1 MEYIID
7 LDRHWNSVEK
17 WFNNV
22 NINDNI
28 FSNNYK
34 KVTKEVK
41 SKFTIKSLF
50 LIKSIFNINDI
61 NTLDKIILKD
71 YDLDII
77 FNNVFNNNNLY
88 YLDDDIELK
97 NIIIYCCKFNDYF
110 LDIKNKIIEI
120 IKPIF
125 DDDNFEKILNKDDDL
140 SRFAPIFALL
150 VFLYIKKK
158 NIKKVLEDFIS
169 LNIIFIQFF
178 IISYLILDNIMDQTD
193 KNDKNNMI
201 FFKWFMN
208 IVKNPNQEIILN
220 EYELLIWQCITF
232 KKYFLLFREEY
243 PYEDNIFIYNY
254 VKIMIDILNKSH
266 KIQKNNNSV
275 TEREVL
281 EITFKKSYIVIL
293 FVVFI
298 SFKQLNYK
306 LTKKDIKLLS
316 KVSFLIQ
323 LCDDF
328 IDIDKDLIEYN
339 YTYFNIDN
347 KNNILNENNDKIDDK
362 LDNKLDYKIKKIISV
377 FYKFMDELN
386 EKNKNISN
394 IYHYFIKNLLITILY
409 LHSDKVNKELL
420 DNFYEYSMFTPNIL
434 RYFDNKTY
442 NIYNDNLFVN
452 FIKKMI
458 KNL

>member
-1 MEYIID
+1 MEYITD
-7 LDRHWNSVEK
+7 LDHHWNSVEK
-17 WFNNV
+17 WFNNIQV
-22 NINDNI
+22 NDNI
-28 FSNNYK
+28 FPDNYK
-34 KVTKEVK
+34 RVTGEVK

-50 LIKSIFNINDI
+50 LIKSIFNVKDI
-61 NTLDKIILKD
+61 NTLDKIILQD
-71 YDLDII
+71 YDLNQII
-77 FNNVFNNNNLY
+77 KNIFNNNNLF

-97 NIIIYCCKFNDYF
+97 NIIIYCYKFNDYF
-110 LDIKNKIIEI
+110 TDIKNKIIEI

-125 DDDNFEKILNKDDDL
+125 DDDNFEKLLNKDDDL

-178 IISYLILDNIMDQTD
+178 IISYLILDNIMDQA
-193 KNDKNNMI
+193 DKNNKNNLI

-220 EYELLIWQCITF
+220 EHESLIWQCIVF

-254 VKIMIDILNKSH
+254 VKLMIDTLNKSH
-266 KIQKNNNSV
+266 KVQKNNNNV

-298 SFKQLNYK
+298 SFKQLNYT

-328 IDIDKDLIEYN
+328 IDIDKDIIEYN
-339 YTYFNIDN
+339 NTYFNIGNNSNLIDN
-347 KNNILNENNDKIDDK
+347 NNIPNQNEKI
-362 LDNKLDYKIKKIISV
+362 DYKIKKIISV
-377 FYKFMDELN
+377 FYTFMDELN

-394 IYHYFIKNLLITILY
+394 IYHYFIKNLLITIVY
-409 LHSDKVNKELL
+409 LHSDKINKELL
-420 DNFYEYSMFTPNIL
+420 DNFYEYSMFTPYIL
-434 RYFDNKTY
+434 QYFDKNTY
-442 NIYNDNLFVN
+442 NVYNDNVFVN
-452 FIKKMI
+452 LIKKMI
-458 KNL
+458 